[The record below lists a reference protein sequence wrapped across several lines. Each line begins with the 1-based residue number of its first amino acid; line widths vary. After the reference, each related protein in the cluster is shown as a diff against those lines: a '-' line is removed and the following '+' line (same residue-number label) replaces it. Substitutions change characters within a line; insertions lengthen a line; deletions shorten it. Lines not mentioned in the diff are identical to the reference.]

1 MRSSWPKPYSA
12 IVQHNLFTPG
22 RIVGSALCFSRRV
35 LMLVAFGAS
44 LASSWAAPLTFLR
57 TQGQDIVNESGDK
70 VLLRGV
76 GLGNWMLP
84 EGYMWKFGNN
94 GDRPRKIEKLISD
107 LIGPENAAQ
116 FWREFRQNYI
126 TEADVQRVAALG
138 YNSVRPALNARLFLS
153 EGENP
158 VYLDEGFQL
167 LDNLVKWSKTHGVY
181 VIIDMHGA
189 PGGQTGQNID
199 DSPRDLPELF
209 METKYQD
216 RLAGL
221 WRKIAE
227 RYKDE
232 PTVAGYDLLN
242 EPLPERTGAAREH
255 KHKLEP
261 LYQRLTQVIRE
272 VDARHMIVLEGA
284 DWSNDWSVFSK
295 PFDPNLVYQFHYY
308 CWDNPT
314 TLKGID
320 PFLNYRK
327 QFNAPVW
334 VGETGERDNTIYWG
348 TTEYFEANNIGWC
361 FWPWKKMDTSNTP
374 YSIKRPQGWDAIV
387 AYCNDGGSKPTPAV
401 AQRAFD
407 ELLRNIR
414 VANCDFFPDVV
425 NAMLRRAPVRIE
437 AENFGHEGAG
447 KSFSVQD
454 PRQQSKFYRQT
465 EPVRVTSDGGTRRRG
480 GQHITLGKGEW
491 TAYQVRSDVVQDFA
505 VALRLKPGAEPVELE
520 CTMAGQV
527 KEVKSDSKE
536 WSDLNIGSFSFA
548 AGANQIKVRVKRGE
562 VELDWLDVG
571 LTQTQQSAQL
581 KSKTAA
587 Q

>member
-1 MRSSWPKPYSA
+1 MLAA
-12 IVQHNLFTPG
+12 IGVTLT
-22 RIVGSALCFSRRV
+22 
-35 LMLVAFGAS
+35 
-44 LASSWAAPLTFLR
+44 SSWAAPLTFLR
-57 TQGQDIVNESGDK
+57 TQGQDIVNESGEK
-70 VLLRGV
+70 IMLRGV

-94 GDRPRKIEKLISD
+94 GDRPRKIEKLVSD
-107 LIGPENAAQ
+107 LIGPENAAK
-116 FWREFRQNYI
+116 FWSEFRQNYI
-126 TEADVQRVAALG
+126 TEADIQQVAELG
-138 YNSVRPALNARLFLS
+138 YNSVRPALNARLFLT

-158 VYLDEGFQL
+158 VYLEEGFQL

-261 LYQRLTQVIRE
+261 LYKRLTQIIRE
-272 VDARHMIVLEGA
+272 VDSKHMIVLEGA
-284 DWSNDWSVFSK
+284 DWSNDWTVFTK
-295 PFDPNLVYQFHYY
+295 PFDSNLVYQFHYY

-320 PFLNYRK
+320 GFLNYRK

-334 VGETGERDNTIYWG
+334 VGETGERDGTIYWG
-348 TTEYFEANNIGWC
+348 TTELFEANNIGWS

-374 YSIKRPQGWDAIV
+374 YSIKRPQGWDAIA
-387 AYCNDGGSKPTPAV
+387 AYCNDGGAKPSREV

-425 NAMLRRAPVRIE
+425 NAMLRRAPVRVE

-454 PRQQSKFYRQT
+454 ATQRSKFYRHT

-491 TAYQVRSDVVQDFA
+491 TAYQVRADAPQDFA
-505 VALRLKPGAEPVELE
+505 VALRLKPVAEPVEFELVVGDQ
-520 CTMAGQV
+520 T
-527 KEVKSDSKE
+527 KEIKSDSKD
-536 WSDLNIGSFSFA
+536 WNDLNAGAFSFKT
-548 AGANQIKVRVKRGE
+548 GVNPIKVRVKRGE
-562 VELDWLDVG
+562 VELDWIDVG
-571 LTQTQQSAQL
+571 TAQTQQSAQI
-581 KSKTAA
+581 KSTTAA